1 VKKCK
6 SLAIVYETG
15 AKTVPE
21 RKMMNARVS
30 EDKVDVIDE
39 MADER
44 DMTRSDFLRHLVDNA
59 IESQKSEELQEYADT
74 RGIDLLTAQRQIAF
88 EHFEQDTRESMRD
101 THEPH
106 PKQQPTIGQD
116 GIVELFKSN
125 KANLYGIAFV
135 ALSGEIEPAL
145 TAAFGTVA
153 GGLIFVAL
161 AALVIAGVV
170 GQNVISPLLDYYNA
184 RGQDSDDAAAAQ
196 TTATRGAD

>member
-1 VKKCK
+1 M
-6 SLAIVYETG
+6 T
-15 AKTVPE
+15 E

-39 MADER
+39 MADRR

-59 IESQKSEELQEYADT
+59 IESQKSDELQEYADA
-74 RGIDLLTAQRQIAF
+74 RGIDPLTAQRQIAF
-88 EHFEQDTRESMRD
+88 EHFKQDTPADATESMRN
-101 THEPH
+101 THESH

-135 ALSGEIEPAL
+135 ALSGEIEPVL
-145 TAAFGTVA
+145 TAAFGAVA

-170 GQNVISPLLDYYNA
+170 GQNIISPLYDYYSA
-184 RGQDSDDAAAAQ
+184 RGQDSDDAAATQ

>member
-1 VKKCK
+1 M
-6 SLAIVYETG
+6 
-15 AKTVPE
+15 PE

-59 IESQKSEELQEYADT
+59 IESQKSDELQEYADA
-74 RGIDLLTAQRQIAF
+74 RGIDPLTAQRQIAF
-88 EHFEQDTRESMRD
+88 EHFEQGTRESMRD
-101 THEPH
+101 THESTRDTHESH

-145 TAAFGTVA
+145 AAAFGTLA
-153 GGLIFVAL
+153 GGLIFVSL

>member
-1 VKKCK
+1 M
-6 SLAIVYETG
+6 
-15 AKTVPE
+15 PE

-44 DMTRSDFLRHLVDNA
+44 DMTRSDFLRHLVDHM
-59 IESQKSEELQEYADT
+59 IESQKSDELQKFADT

-88 EHFEQDTRESMRD
+88 EHFEQGTRESMRD
-101 THEPH
+101 THESTRDTHESH

-145 TAAFGTVA
+145 AAAFGTLA
-153 GGLIFVAL
+153 GGLIFVSL